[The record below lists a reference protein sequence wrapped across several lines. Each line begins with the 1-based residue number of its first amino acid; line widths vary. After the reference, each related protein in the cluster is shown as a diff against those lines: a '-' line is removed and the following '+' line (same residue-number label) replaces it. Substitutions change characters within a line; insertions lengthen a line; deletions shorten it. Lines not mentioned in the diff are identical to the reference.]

1 MEKEKS
7 EKSICSG
14 DIDHT
19 ETPRPWQSFHTV
31 YTNAKAGNPL
41 FHTQPIIIIA
51 ILHTIELK
59 NNNFRLLNL
68 LTIFKASLVTYLII
82 LHR

>member
-1 MEKEKS
+1 MEKEKEKEKS

-31 YTNAKAGNPL
+31 YTNSKAGNPF

-51 ILHTIELK
+51 ILHTQ
-59 NNNFRLLNL
+59 LNL
-68 LTIFKASLVTYLII
+68 KII
-82 LHR
+82 ISVY